1 MPELEV
7 EISAYDSMREKLEAE
22 HMGKWVLLHD
32 RQLVGVYDSFDVA
45 AEEAVKRFGGG
56 PYLIRQVGAPQIT
69 LPASVMYQPTHGPN
83 KMRIR

>member
-1 MPELEV
+1 MPELDV

-32 RQLVGVYDSFDVA
+32 RQLVGVYDSFDAA

-56 PYLIRQVGAPQIT
+56 PYLIRQVGAQQVT
-69 LPASVMYQPTHGPN
+69 LPASVMYQPAHGAN